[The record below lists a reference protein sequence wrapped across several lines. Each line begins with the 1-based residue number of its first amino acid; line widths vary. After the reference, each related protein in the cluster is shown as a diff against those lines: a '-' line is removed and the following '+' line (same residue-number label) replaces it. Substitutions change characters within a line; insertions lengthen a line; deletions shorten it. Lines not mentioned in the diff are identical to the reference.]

1 MSWSYRR
8 MCTVYSDTGNVEINY
23 PIKLT
28 VVRSTSPSEPS
39 SGSKTIEIASSK
51 SRSDF
56 RDIRFV
62 INNRIVPHYDH
73 TGSGN
78 SREFYIKIPRLLPD
92 IGTDIYI
99 YYGNTSMIVTNSS
112 VHETITYMNHLM
124 YGNLGGITLTGTIL
138 WADVGRAHP
147 CPIMKYGMTNY
158 GVLNTQNAFNKP
170 VMGYTVEIPAA
181 FGSGGNTS
189 VLLFNG
195 SNLIGVRRSATNTS
209 RIVAEYNADTVH
221 NIDGVG
227 NEFNIYG
234 FHFYNNMVYYTFN
247 GVTYGSHASSNNN
260 TYIVMMGN
268 SAHST
273 SEVTADYILVR
284 KSAWNIY
291 GEMIHVGDWSSE
303 ESGGFWC
310 LPYDTTFDDLKM
322 YIDGRNRLGDSVQNP
337 ASITTSDTVQYGLNR
352 FDVLNESILFTS
364 ESITSNGSYNFLH
377 QSPCQSTVFFWVK
390 PTTNG
395 CILDTGHYKIE
406 MDELFHPSLTIT
418 NVCSGT
424 FTNTLVQNE
433 WNAVCIKFDN
443 DINSGN
449 ATCYTATL
457 SSDIITSTLNKT
469 GSVPST
475 STHTTC
481 TLGKTTSGSMPFQG
495 ALSECMIFSRSL
507 LSEECISLI
516 TRTRNGYIYPVMNN
530 TRSVI

>member
-8 MCTVYSDTGNVEINY
+8 MCTVYSDTGNIEVNY

-28 VVRSTSPSEPS
+28 IVRSSAPAEPT
-39 SGSKTIEIASSK
+39 SGSKTIEISTLK

-99 YYGNTSMIVTNSS
+99 YYGNTSMTVTNSS
-112 VHETITYMNHLM
+112 VHETITHMNHIL
-124 YGNLGGITLTGTIL
+124 YGDLGGIALTGNIL
-138 WADVGRAHP
+138 WANVGRAHP
-147 CPIMKYGMTNY
+147 CPIMKYGQSNY
-158 GVLNTQNAFNKP
+158 GVLNAQNAFNKP

-189 VLLFNG
+189 VMLFNG
-195 SNLIGVRRSATNTS
+195 SNLIAVRRSPSVST
-209 RIVAEYNADTVH
+209 RIIAEYNADTVH
-221 NIDGVG
+221 NIDGIG
-227 NEFNIYG
+227 NEFNNYG
-234 FHFYNNMVYYTFN
+234 FHFYNNMVYYSFN
-247 GVTYGSHASSNNN
+247 GITYGSHASSNNN
-260 TYIVMMGN
+260 TYVMMMGN
-268 SAHST
+268 STHST
-273 SEVTADYILVR
+273 SEVTADYILIR
-284 KSAWNIY
+284 KSAWNVS
-291 GEMIHVGDWSSE
+291 GELIHVGNWLSE

-322 YIDGRNRLGDSVQNP
+322 YIDGRNRLGDSIQHP
-337 ASITTSDTVQYGLNR
+337 ANITTSDTIQYGLNR
-352 FDVLNESILFTS
+352 FDVMNESILFAS

-377 QSPCQSTVFFWVK
+377 QAPCQSTVFFWVK
-390 PTTNG
+390 PTTSG
-395 CILDTGHYKIE
+395 CILDTGYYKIE
-406 MDELFHPSLTIT
+406 INESFRPSLTIT

-443 DINSGN
+443 DISSGN
-449 ATCYTATL
+449 AICYTATL
-457 SSDIITSTLNKT
+457 SSGTIVNTLNKT
-469 GSVPST
+469 GSAPST

-481 TLGKTTSGSMPFQG
+481 TLGKTTSGTMPFQG

-507 LSEECISLI
+507 LPEECISLI
-516 TRTRNGYIYPVMNN
+516 TRTRNGYVYPVMNT
-530 TRSVI
+530 TRSII